1 MEGIERLKNYPD
13 VTFIEAISFEKL
25 KESMV
30 SDFEK
35 RYRELTGNT
44 MTLAAADP
52 YRLILYACAVAIYQG
67 YQYTDKA
74 GKMGLLKYSTGDF
87 LDNLAALKGITR
99 NEAVPSRTTMRFTL
113 SAVQSRK
120 AVIPKGTRL
129 KGQELYFETVEEGEI
144 PAGELTADV
153 PAVCQTSGAIGNGY
167 REGDI
172 TTLVDPLPF
181 NAKVSNVEITDGGA
195 DREEDADL
203 AERIYL
209 APSKYSTAG
218 PEPAY
223 EYWVKTY
230 NSAVDECRVITESP
244 GEVDIYIMVDGK
256 LPTESFIKEL
266 TEKLKNGEQRPL
278 TDHVVV
284 KAPETVKYEINF
296 TYYLRSSDRD
306 MVDTIQKAVE
316 NACNNFIAWQ
326 KKIGKDITP
335 SQLIS
340 EIMQAG
346 VQSVEIKKPSYTEI
360 SDSQI
365 GITSEP
371 VITYGGLRDG

>member
-13 VTFIEAISFEKL
+13 VTFIEAISFDKL

-144 PAGELTADV
+144 PAGELTTDV
-153 PAVCQTSGAIGNGY
+153 PTVCQTAGAIGNGY

-195 DREEDADL
+195 DREEDTDL

-230 NSAVDECRVITESP
+230 SSAVDECRVITESP

-284 KAPETVKYEINF
+284 KAPETVKYEIDF
-296 TYYLRSSDRD
+296 TYYILSSDRD
-306 MVDTIQKAVE
+306 MVDTIQKAVK

-326 KKIGKDITP
+326 NKIGKDITP

-346 VQSVEIKKPSYTEI
+346 VQSVEIKKPSYIEI

>member
-223 EYWVKTY
+223 EYWVKIY

-296 TYYLRSSDRD
+296 TYYIRSSDRD
-306 MVDTIQKAVE
+306 MVDTIQKAVK

-326 KKIGKDITP
+326 NKIGKDITP

>member
-13 VTFIEAISFEKL
+13 VTFIEAIIFDKL

-144 PAGELTADV
+144 PAGELTTDV
-153 PAVCQTSGAIGNGY
+153 PTVCQTAGAIGNGY

-195 DREEDADL
+195 DREEDTDL

-230 NSAVDECRVITESP
+230 SSAVDECRVITESP

-284 KAPETVKYEINF
+284 KAPETVKYEIDF
-296 TYYLRSSDRD
+296 TYYIRSSDRD
-306 MVDTIQKAVE
+306 MVDTIQKAVK

-326 KKIGKDITP
+326 NKIGKDITP

-346 VQSVEIKKPSYTEI
+346 VQSVEIKKPSYIEI

>member
-13 VTFIEAISFEKL
+13 VTFIEAISFDKL

-129 KGQELYFETVEEGEI
+129 KGQELYFEPVEEGEI
-144 PAGELTADV
+144 PAGELTTDV
-153 PAVCQTSGAIGNGY
+153 PTVCQTAGAIGNGY

-195 DREEDADL
+195 DREEDTDL

-230 NSAVDECRVITESP
+230 SSAVDECRVITESP

-284 KAPETVKYEINF
+284 KAPETVKYEIDF
-296 TYYLRSSDRD
+296 TYYIRSSDRD
-306 MVDTIQKAVE
+306 MVDTIQKAVK

-326 KKIGKDITP
+326 NKIGKDITP

-346 VQSVEIKKPSYTEI
+346 VQSVEIKKPSYIEI

>member
-13 VTFIEAISFEKL
+13 VTFIEAISFDKL

-144 PAGELTADV
+144 PAGELTTDV
-153 PAVCQTSGAIGNGY
+153 PTVCQTAGAIGNGY

-195 DREEDADL
+195 DREEDTDL

-230 NSAVDECRVITESP
+230 SSAVDECRVITESP

-256 LPTESFIKEL
+256 LPT
-266 TEKLKNGEQRPL
+266 
-278 TDHVVV
+278 
-284 KAPETVKYEINF
+284 
-296 TYYLRSSDRD
+296 
-306 MVDTIQKAVE
+306 
-316 NACNNFIAWQ
+316 
-326 KKIGKDITP
+326 
-335 SQLIS
+335 
-340 EIMQAG
+340 
-346 VQSVEIKKPSYTEI
+346 
-360 SDSQI
+360 
-365 GITSEP
+365 
-371 VITYGGLRDG
+371 

>member
-13 VTFIEAISFEKL
+13 VTFIEAISFDKL

-144 PAGELTADV
+144 PAGELTTDV
-153 PAVCQTSGAIGNGY
+153 PTVCQTAGAIGNGY

-195 DREEDADL
+195 DREEDTDL

-230 NSAVDECRVITESP
+230 SSAVDECRVITESP

-278 TDHVVV
+278 MDHVVV
-284 KAPETVKYEINF
+284 KAPETVKYEIDF
-296 TYYLRSSDRD
+296 TYYIRSSDRD
-306 MVDTIQKAVE
+306 MVDTIQKAVK

-326 KKIGKDITP
+326 NKIGKDITP

-346 VQSVEIKKPSYTEI
+346 VQSVEIKKPSYIEI

>member
-13 VTFIEAISFEKL
+13 VTFIEAISFDKL

-144 PAGELTADV
+144 PAGELTTDV
-153 PAVCQTSGAIGNGY
+153 PTVCQTAGAIGNGY

-195 DREEDADL
+195 DREEDTDL

-230 NSAVDECRVITESP
+230 SSAVDECRVITESP

-284 KAPETVKYEINF
+284 KAPETVKYEIDF
-296 TYYLRSSDRD
+296 TYYIRSSDRD
-306 MVDTIQKAVE
+306 MVDTIQKAVK

-326 KKIGKDITP
+326 NKIGKDITP

-346 VQSVEIKKPSYTEI
+346 VRSVEIKKPSYIEI

>member
-13 VTFIEAISFEKL
+13 VTFIEAISFDKL

-284 KAPETVKYEINF
+284 KAPETVKYEIDF
-296 TYYLRSSDRD
+296 TYYIRSSDRD
-306 MVDTIQKAVE
+306 MVDTIQKAVK

-326 KKIGKDITP
+326 NKIGKDITP

-346 VQSVEIKKPSYTEI
+346 VQSVEIKKPSYIEI

>member
-25 KESMV
+25 KESMI

-144 PAGELTADV
+144 PAGE
-153 PAVCQTSGAIGNGY
+153 
-167 REGDI
+167 
-172 TTLVDPLPF
+172 
-181 NAKVSNVEITDGGA
+181 
-195 DREEDADL
+195 
-203 AERIYL
+203 
-209 APSKYSTAG
+209 
-218 PEPAY
+218 
-223 EYWVKTY
+223 
-230 NSAVDECRVITESP
+230 
-244 GEVDIYIMVDGK
+244 
-256 LPTESFIKEL
+256 
-266 TEKLKNGEQRPL
+266 
-278 TDHVVV
+278 
-284 KAPETVKYEINF
+284 
-296 TYYLRSSDRD
+296 
-306 MVDTIQKAVE
+306 
-316 NACNNFIAWQ
+316 
-326 KKIGKDITP
+326 
-335 SQLIS
+335 
-340 EIMQAG
+340 
-346 VQSVEIKKPSYTEI
+346 
-360 SDSQI
+360 
-365 GITSEP
+365 
-371 VITYGGLRDG
+371 

>member
-284 KAPETVKYEINF
+284 KAPETVKYEIDF
-296 TYYLRSSDRD
+296 TYYIRSSDRD
-306 MVDTIQKAVE
+306 MVDTIQKAVK

-326 KKIGKDITP
+326 NKIGKDITP

-346 VQSVEIKKPSYTEI
+346 VQSVEIKKPSYIEI

>member
-13 VTFIEAISFEKL
+13 VTFIEAISFDKL

-144 PAGELTADV
+144 PAGELTTDV
-153 PAVCQTSGAIGNGY
+153 PTVCQTAGAIGNGY

-195 DREEDADL
+195 DREEDTDL

-230 NSAVDECRVITESP
+230 SSAVDECRVITESP

-284 KAPETVKYEINF
+284 KAPETVKYEIDF
-296 TYYLRSSDRD
+296 TYHIRSSDRD
-306 MVDTIQKAVE
+306 MVDTIQKAVK

-326 KKIGKDITP
+326 NKIGKDITP

-346 VQSVEIKKPSYTEI
+346 VQSVEIKKPSYIEI

>member
-13 VTFIEAISFEKL
+13 VTFIEAISFDKL

-144 PAGELTADV
+144 PAGELTTDV
-153 PAVCQTSGAIGNGY
+153 PTVCQTAGAIGNGY
-167 REGDI
+167 RGGDI

-195 DREEDADL
+195 DREEDTDL

-230 NSAVDECRVITESP
+230 SSAVDECRVITESP

-284 KAPETVKYEINF
+284 KAPETVKYEIDF
-296 TYYLRSSDRD
+296 TYYIRSSDRD
-306 MVDTIQKAVE
+306 MVDTIQKAVK

-326 KKIGKDITP
+326 NKIGKDITP

-346 VQSVEIKKPSYTEI
+346 VQSVEIKKPSYIEI